1 MSSTDNID
9 KKNRSNSNN
18 ENIFRVSLL
27 GAEGTGKSCFL
38 AGLAF
43 LGLDPLQALL
53 QIDPQDSETEHYLN
67 SLNRAFQN
75 GDFPPPTNITSIL
88 NFNLQLPR
96 SPVMNVQTIDYPG
109 EDFRHAIINVTPEQ
123 AARFSRH
130 LLESDI
136 VILLIDATDVS
147 SDNNEKQ
154 VILREKLR
162 ACMKAVYTAVQHNV
176 KTVEKRNKKIDLC
189 IGMTKCDLMPFYQ
202 QIVHSSDGGGGRV
215 IRQFMNRNWENFE
228 KNLRDGINDGTN
240 IKNIRYFGLSAI
252 GTTDSE
258 TGKPVKG
265 QIKPFGYKPMFRWIA
280 ERSIRISSRKFKRV
294 CFLLIP
300 IIIIIIIVFAICY
313 RQGGIDQFSEQWQ
326 LEILDD
332 ENMTV
337 AQKLA
342 QTQFPVNDNI
352 IVQRNS
358 LIDAELIRLKNII
371 NQTNNEQTLGEIREE
386 LKKFDNI
393 NFVERRVELD
403 KLKTEI
409 ENRSIEIE
417 MKRVRDS
424 FELRSAIFSEDA
436 KQFLTRYPLSV
447 QADEVRELQKQYEDR
462 KIKAERNLIS
472 QIAITNIE
480 SLQEKNRQIFS
491 FLERYENRL
500 NQDEVSAMKRA
511 ANLAKQFTERRNYSI
526 TINQYGGFAY
536 NERQKVS
543 VYINDVKVAS
553 HDSKGNVEI
562 VFPGT
567 LFSITWQCGDKIRF
581 ELQGYGVY
589 DFETAASYTSSSP
602 ISLQYLNQKTRLLP
616 QKGTWDWRLPKLMRA
631 DGYFIKCTIQNK
643 DINNAK
649 AWKAFEDYITPGNSW

>member
-9 KKNRSNSNN
+9 KKICSNSNN
-18 ENIFRVSLL
+18 ENIFRVSLI

-96 SPVMNVQTIDYPG
+96 SPVMNIQTIDYPG
-109 EDFRHAIINVTPEQ
+109 EDFRRAIINVTPEQ
-123 AARFSRH
+123 MARFSSH

-154 VILREKLR
+154 AILHEKLR
-162 ACMKAVYTAVQHNV
+162 AGLKVAYTVVQHHV

-202 QIVHSSDGGGGRV
+202 RIVRSSDSGGRI
-215 IRQFMNRNWENFE
+215 IRQFLNSRWKNFE
-228 KNLRDGINDGTN
+228 KNLRDRINDGTN

-252 GTTDSE
+252 GITDSE

-265 QIKPFGYKPMFRWIA
+265 QIKPFGYEPMFRWIA
-280 ERSIRISSRKFKRV
+280 ERSIRISSRKFKH
-294 CFLLIP
+294 CCFQFLLVTF
-300 IIIIIIIVFAICY
+300 IILMSVFAICY
-313 RQGGIDQFSEQWQ
+313 GQRFIDPVREQEQLGILRDK
-326 LEILDD
+326 
-332 ENMTV
+332 NMTV
-337 AQKLA
+337 AQKLE
-342 QTQFPVNDNI
+342 QTPFPINDNI
-352 IVQRNS
+352 TNERNI
-358 LIDAELIRLKNII
+358 LIDTELNRLKNII
-371 NQTNNEQTLGEIREE
+371 YQTNNEQTLGEIREE
-386 LKKFDNI
+386 LKMFDNI
-393 NFVERRVELD
+393 GIEERRAEFD
-403 KLKTEI
+403 KLKIEI

-424 FELRSAIFSEDA
+424 FNSSNEIFPELAE
-436 KQFLTRYPLSV
+436 QFLAHYPLSV
-447 QADEVRELQKQYEDR
+447 QADEVRELQKQDEDR
-462 KIKAERNLIS
+462 KIKKERNRIS
-472 QIAITNIE
+472 QIAITNID
-480 SLQEKNRQIFS
+480 SLREKSRRIFS
-491 FLERYENRL
+491 FLEKYENRL

-511 ANLAKQFTERRNYSI
+511 ADLAKQFTERRNYSI

-536 NERQKVS
+536 EENQNVS
-543 VYINDVKVAS
+543 VYINKVKVVS
-553 HDSKGNVEI
+553 HDSNGKVKI

-567 LFSITWQCGDKIRF
+567 LFSITWQCGDTIRF
-581 ELQGYGVY
+581 DLQGYGVY
-589 DFETAASYTSSSP
+589 NFETVASYTSSCP
-602 ISLQYLNQKTRLLP
+602 ISLQYLNQKISLLP
-616 QKGTWDWRLPKLMRA
+616 QKGTWDWSLPTRMSA
-631 DGYFIKCTIQNK
+631 DGYFIKCTIQ
-643 DINNAK
+643 DITDEN
-649 AWKAFEDYITPGNSW
+649 WKAFENYIIPGNSW